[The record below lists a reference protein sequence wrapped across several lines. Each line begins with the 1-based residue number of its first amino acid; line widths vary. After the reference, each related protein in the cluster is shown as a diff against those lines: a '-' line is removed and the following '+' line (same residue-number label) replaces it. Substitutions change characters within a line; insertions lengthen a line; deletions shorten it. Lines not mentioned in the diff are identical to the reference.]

1 MVAPTVKRGQEMSTE
16 GAEDAEDLEDGG
28 DMEDLGDGEDAG
40 EDKLKQD

>member
-1 MVAPTVKRGQEMSTE
+1 MVRPTVKRARGMSTE

-28 DMEDLGDGEDAG
+28 DMEDLGDGEDAR